1 MTPGASVRPGHG
13 LLGSGEVLQ
22 LNRPHCRKL
31 GGGGGVDD
39 LPYIRVL
46 LKLQSLHNYQ

>member
-1 MTPGASVRPGHG
+1 MTPGASVRPGHS

-31 GGGGGVDD
+31 GGGGGVND
-39 LPYIRVL
+39 YIRVL